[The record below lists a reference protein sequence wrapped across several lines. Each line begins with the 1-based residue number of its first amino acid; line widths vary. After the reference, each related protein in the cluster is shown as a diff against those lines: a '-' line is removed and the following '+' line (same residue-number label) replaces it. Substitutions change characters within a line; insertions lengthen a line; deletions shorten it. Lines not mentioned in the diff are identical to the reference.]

1 MIMRKW
7 WYKIPLFIA
16 LAIVAVLVFGYI
28 VSALWNWLIPVLFH
42 GPVITFWQAIGLL
55 ILSRILFRGFH
66 FGRHGGWRHRGEWRK
81 RWQEKM
87 ANMTPEEREK
97 FREEWRR
104 RCRGPWGR
112 PPAEEKKD
120 TM

>member
-1 MIMRKW
+1 MRKW

-28 VSALWNWLIPVLFH
+28 VSALWNQLIPVLFH

-55 ILSRILFRGFH
+55 ILSRILFRGFR
-66 FGRHGGWRHRGEWRK
+66 FGGRGGWGHRGSMWRK

-104 RCRGPWGR
+104 RCRGPWEP

-120 TM
+120 AM